1 MSTAVANDRLVKRF
15 DKWDTDGN
23 GVLEAGDFQG
33 EAARIA
39 RNLGKDTDSPEA
51 LELQTAFQGL
61 YENLAEKAGVAAGGG
76 ISREQF
82 LNATGDML
90 FKEGEASFNRAL
102 GPVVKA
108 LIRLCDDN
116 HDGEIDSREF
126 RAWLTAIGVPE
137 SEAGDMFA
145 KVDANGDGRLSEDE
159 LLHVVREFHFGRLE
173 VELLG

>member
-1 MSTAVANDRLVKRF
+1 MSTDVANDRLAKRF

-39 RNLGKDTDSPEA
+39 GNLGKDAGSPEVQ
-51 LELQTAFQGL
+51 ELQAAFQGL
-61 YENLAEKAGVAAGGG
+61 YENLAERAGADAGAG
-76 ISREQF
+76 ISRDQF

-90 FKEGEASFNRAL
+90 FKEGEAAFNRAL

-108 LIRLCDDN
+108 LVGLCDDN
-116 HDGEIDSREF
+116 HDGEIDGGEF
-126 RAWLTAIGVPE
+126 RSWLTAIGVPE
-137 SEAGDMFA
+137 AEAGEAFA

-159 LLHVVREFHFGRLE
+159 LLTAVRDFHFGR
-173 VELLG
+173 

>member
-1 MSTAVANDRLVKRF
+1 MSTSVANDRLAKRF

-39 RNLGKDTDSPEA
+39 GNLGKEDSPQA
-51 LELQTAFQGL
+51 VELQKAFQGL
-61 YENLAEKAGVAAGGG
+61 YDVLAEKAGADAAAG
-76 ISREQF
+76 ISRDQF
-82 LNATGDML
+82 LSATGDML
-90 FKEGEASFNRAL
+90 FQEGEAAFNRAL

-108 LIRLCDDN
+108 LIGLCDDN
-116 HDGEIDSREF
+116 HDGEIDGGEF
-126 RAWLTAIGVPE
+126 QSWLTAIGVPE
-137 SEAGDMFA
+137 ADASEAFA

-159 LLHVVREFHFGRLE
+159 LLTAVRDFHFGRLE